1 MLAITNVFVL
11 ENWSKMQQTDSS
23 NKWRIMNGREHRYPM
38 KGEQMRYADRSDA
51 QGPAAAAAAILS
63 VISLPAQPI
72 IVP

>member
-1 MLAITNVFVL
+1 M
-11 ENWSKMQQTDSS
+11 QTDS

-72 IVP
+72 IVPQLGTYSTI